1 MMIRWCKLYGELANI
16 KTFTYVFPCNFW
28 SPHNGEE
35 ICGTGGSLLEDLKNV
50 LLNLTGLEQF
60 ELKDLQL
67 DDIDGNVHK
76 LNLNIF
82 VEFKIE

>member
-1 MMIRWCKLYGELANI
+1 MIRWCKLYGELANI

-67 DDIDGNVHK
+67 DDLDGK
-76 LNLNIF
+76 YALPTPKIS
-82 VEFKIE
+82 VEIKIN

>member
-1 MMIRWCKLYGELANI
+1 MIRWCKLYGELANI

-67 DDIDGNVHK
+67 DDIDGK
-76 LNLNIF
+76 YALTTPKIS
-82 VEFKIE
+82 VEIKIK